1 MSELLTTGQMIDQLK
16 VGEIAES
23 SRVESLDNFV
33 YRVKKSKSGS
43 IMTLAPDMKMTGH
56 LIPMQGDI
64 IDLKWR
70 ILPKFVTFEEAMQ
83 AGKEGK
89 TVFYHTQGEKFE
101 IAPKQLSEFRL
112 SALSV
117 HRHSLLELFE
127 GKWSVEES

>member
-56 LIPMQGDI
+56 QIPMQGDI

-89 TVFYHTQGEKFE
+89 TIFYHIQGEKDE

-117 HRHSLLELFE
+117 QIGRAH
-127 GKWSVEES
+127 V